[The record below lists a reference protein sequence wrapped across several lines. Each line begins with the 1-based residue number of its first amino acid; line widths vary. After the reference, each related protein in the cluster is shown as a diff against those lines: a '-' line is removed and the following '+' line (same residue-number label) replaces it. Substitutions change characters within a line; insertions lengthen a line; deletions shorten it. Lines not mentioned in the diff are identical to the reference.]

1 MQARSGHDEMAR
13 SPNRVR
19 CTRLRDL
26 PDGERT
32 YSMAEYSECLLEPLR
47 EVFDF
52 TSRRVRERGAFVSF
66 LNSRAC
72 ILLVL
77 SLALLQTC
85 AWSQT
90 QLATLS
96 GTVTDPSG
104 AVVPGVSVMIVSQ
117 GAGLKRS
124 VLTDTAGEYRFA
136 GLPTGNYS
144 FRVEKPGF
152 QSQIREG
159 VELGSVA
166 AVRINSQLAVGD
178 LSQQTTVSA
187 NVAGIDNTTSTIDGL
202 VSEQSLTE
210 LPLDNR

>member
-1 MQARSGHDEMAR
+1 MPEDIADPSTIWHTNISA
-13 SPNRVR
+13 NRVR

-47 EVFDF
+47 EVFDL

-144 FRVEKPGF
+144 LRLEKTGF
-152 QSQIREG
+152 QTEVREG
-159 VELGSVA
+159 VTLVSASGSV
-166 AVRINSQLAVGD
+166 INFSLIVGD
-178 LSQQTTVSA
+178 LRQQVTVNA
-187 NVAGIDNTTSTIDGL
+187 NASGVDSTTS
-202 VSEQSLTE
+202 
-210 LPLDNR
+210 